1 MLRFSIILYSI
12 AKLCSF
18 GVCCYYSYV
27 VNTQVEEIVQILK
40 DTSTIDL
47 RVMATF
53 EPHKTINIVDTQ
65 IAMKA
70 QEVQQ
75 IQTNLLN
82 NSTPSSN
89 NTLGTVALLFII
101 VPLVFISS
109 CIGGFGQ

>member
-1 MLRFSIILYSI
+1 MLSFSIILYRI
-12 AKLCSF
+12 VKLCSLEA
-18 GVCCYYSYV
+18 CCYHSYA

-40 DTSTIDL
+40 DTPTIDL
-47 RVMATF
+47 QVMATF

-65 IAMKA
+65 IAMKV

-75 IQTNLLN
+75 VQTNLPN

-89 NTLGTVALLFII
+89 NTLRTVALVFII
-101 VPLVFISS
+101 VPLVLISS